1 MNYMGREESFKGA
14 KVEDFDS
21 VTVVRKQKP
30 SKRKRHDHIPIEVKS
45 EFDLPDDIG
54 NDYVNFD

>member
-30 SKRKRHDHIPIEVKS
+30 SKRKRQDHIPIEVKS